1 VWLPKCVSV
10 TDVQIRDRGFGL
22 SARVQ
27 GASSMSTAT
36 QAAARAVPLEISLP
50 KGLLIAGLVAALY
63 GPLLTQMVLQ
73 CWQDPDYSHGFV
85 VPVFVGYVLYQRRH
99 ELRQVSLEP
108 NNFGF
113 PLMLGAVGLLLVGTL
128 GAELF
133 LSRSSLLLL
142 LGGIILFF
150 AGWKMLR
157 AVAFPWAFLVL
168 MIPLPA
174 LIYNQVTF
182 PLQLLASRLA
192 SNSLELFGIPVLREG
207 NVLVLPN
214 YSLEVVEACSGIR
227 SLMSLIALAVVYGYF
242 VERRL
247 WARIA
252 LVVVILPI
260 AIASNALRVVGAG
273 VVTYFWGPQY
283 AEGFFHFFQ
292 GWLIFVSAVVCM
304 LLVHWFLSHLVPLR
318 RTASA

>member
-1 VWLPKCVSV
+1 
-10 TDVQIRDRGFGL
+10 
-22 SARVQ
+22 
-27 GASSMSTAT
+27 MSTIA
-36 QAAARAVPLEISLP
+36 QAVPRADRLQIPLP
-50 KGLLIAGLVAALY
+50 TGLVIAGLVAALY
-63 GPLLTQMVLQ
+63 GPVLSQMVMQ
-73 CWQDPDYSHGFV
+73 WWQDPDYSHGFV
-85 VPVFVGYVLYQRRH
+85 VPLFVGYVLYQRRQKLQH
-99 ELRQVSLEP
+99 VQVGP
-108 NNFGF
+108 NNLGF
-113 PLMLGAVGLLLVGTL
+113 PVMLGAIVLLLAGTL

-133 LSRSSLLLL
+133 LSRSSLLFL
-142 LGGIILFF
+142 LGGMLLFF

-157 AVAFPWAFLVL
+157 AVAFPLVFLVL

-227 SLMSLIALAVVYGYF
+227 SLMSLIALAVAYGYF
-242 VERRL
+242 VEKRL
-247 WARIA
+247 GARIT
-252 LVVVILPI
+252 LVVLMLPI
-260 AIASNALRVVGAG
+260 AVASNALRVVGAG

-292 GWLIFVSAVVCM
+292 GWLIFVSAVACM
-304 LLVHWFLSHLVPLR
+304 LFVHWLLSRLGRSNGEESV
-318 RTASA
+318 

>member
-1 VWLPKCVSV
+1 
-10 TDVQIRDRGFGL
+10 
-22 SARVQ
+22 
-27 GASSMSTAT
+27 MSTAT
-36 QAAARAVPLEISLP
+36 QAVARAVPLEISLP
-50 KGLLIAGLVAALY
+50 KGLVIAGLVTALY
-63 GPLLTQMVLQ
+63 GPLLTQMVVQ
-73 CWQDPDYSHGFV
+73 WWQDPDYSHGFV
-85 VPVFVGYVLYQRRH
+85 VPLFVGYVLYQRRH

-108 NNFGF
+108 SNFGF
-113 PLMLGAVGLLLVGTL
+113 PLMVGAIGLLLLGTL

-133 LSRSSLLLL
+133 VSRSSLLFL

-157 AVAFPWAFLVL
+157 AVAFPLAFLAL

-192 SNSLELFGIPVLREG
+192 SNSLELVGIPVLREG

-227 SLMSLIALAVVYGYF
+227 SLMSLIALAVAYGYF

-247 WARIA
+247 WARIT
-252 LVVVILPI
+252 LVVFMLPI
-260 AIASNALRVVGAG
+260 AVASNALRVVGAG
-273 VVTYFWGPQY
+273 TVTYLWGPQY

-292 GWLIFVSAVVCM
+292 GWLIFVSAVACM
-304 LLVHWFLSHLVPLR
+304 LLVHWFLSHLAPLR
-318 RTASA
+318 REVSA